1 MPKFVI
7 ERSIPGAGNL
17 TPGDLKAVSQR
28 SCAVLNRMGPG
39 IQWLQSYVTT
49 DRLYC
54 IYIAP
59 DEAAIR
65 RHAAEGGFPCDRV
78 SQVSTIIDP
87 STAE

>member
-7 ERSIPGAGNL
+7 ERNIPGAGQL
-17 TPGDLKAVSQR
+17 TPQDLKAVSQK

-39 IQWLQSYVTT
+39 IQWIQSYVTD

-54 IYIAP
+54 IYLAP

-65 RHAAEGGFPCDRV
+65 RHAAEGGFPCDKV
-78 SQVSTIIDP
+78 SQVRTVIDP